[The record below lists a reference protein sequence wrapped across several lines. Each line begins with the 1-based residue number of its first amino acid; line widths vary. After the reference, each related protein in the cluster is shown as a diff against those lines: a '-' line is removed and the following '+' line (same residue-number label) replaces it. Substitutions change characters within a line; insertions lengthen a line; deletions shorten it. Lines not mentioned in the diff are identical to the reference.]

1 MTNPRRTHTNGLGRQ
16 NSTAKATWRPGL
28 LRVIQRHG
36 GRLVAGAEAP
46 HIPVSFPMRFQEGS
60 GAVARGVSVAKRRVP
75 QWATARTALPFR
87 TEPIRREQPST
98 TCAPKRLVRT
108 CAPAKRP
115 QLMPSGETAPS
126 SASTGIRWG
135 CGGSCVCW
143 RARSTGA
150 CMAPIR
156 GKCIMHEERRW
167 FVGIDWASQE
177 HVVSLCDG
185 QGKKMGQRKFAH
197 GGTGFSDMIAWLLK
211 TSGGEPGLSE
221 VLCMR
226 LL

>member
-1 MTNPRRTHTNGLGRQ
+1 MADQTRRGNVSCG
-16 NSTAKATWRPGL
+16 SKSATSVGCFEAS
-28 LRVIQRHG
+28 G
-36 GRLVAGAEAP
+36 AAEAP
-46 HIPVSFPMRFQEGS
+46 QLPVPFPMRFQEGS

-75 QWATARTALPFR
+75 ARATARTALPFR

-98 TCAPKRLVRT
+98 SCAPKRLVRT

-126 SASTGIRWG
+126 SASTGIGWG
-135 CGGSCVCW
+135 CGGSYVCW

-150 CMAPIR
+150 CMAPTR